1 MAPPRTES
9 RRTRAGSPRQERNAA
24 TTTDDTEATNL
35 ANNPPGPSFEIQA
48 AHSAAVNVTEKHAQS
63 IQTVH
68 SHNRRLMKMI
78 GWIRVNY
85 LQYYTLMV
93 VKLTPQEMA
102 DKDRFH
108 KSTHDFDY
116 QKIRSDIIKAFLS
129 ATKIKATKPDGTEIF
144 YSFDNLRKYKDA
156 ILFGAKRKKI
166 KLPDQ
171 FLVDMNAYVDSLKKE
186 NQSAKKTGQVTEHE
200 SDPISFGLYRQICIN
215 ALNSG
220 FIFLWAFTVMQ
231 WNCMARSIN
240 IDNLRFNCFAI
251 GTDSLVVKY
260 WDTKKDKKGEK
271 TSPKNCYANPFDF
284 TICFVTAL
292 GIYLCLNDEEFSSG
306 KKHTLFISEGSKEGT
321 ASHRYCIQL
330 IAMFKTMFETL
341 TEYIRPGHANA
352 HGTRKGAAVA
362 ATSGT
367 TCPHPLLLWRVV
379 ESGVWGR
386 FLIFTGYLQ
395 KQEISIAAVF

>member
-1 MAPPRTES
+1 M
-9 RRTRAGSPRQERNAA
+9 
-24 TTTDDTEATNL
+24 
-35 ANNPPGPSFEIQA
+35 
-48 AHSAAVNVTEKHAQS
+48 VNVTEKHAQS

-186 NQSAKKTGQVTEHE
+186 NQSAKKQGRLQNTSRIRFHLGYTDK
-200 SDPISFGLYRQICIN
+200 S
-215 ALNSG
+215 AL
-220 FIFLWAFTVMQ
+220 M
-231 WNCMARSIN
+231 
-240 IDNLRFNCFAI
+240 
-251 GTDSLVVKY
+251 
-260 WDTKKDKKGEK
+260 
-271 TSPKNCYANPFDF
+271 
-284 TICFVTAL
+284 
-292 GIYLCLNDEEFSSG
+292 
-306 KKHTLFISEGSKEGT
+306 H
-321 ASHRYCIQL
+321 
-330 IAMFKTMFETL
+330 
-341 TEYIRPGHANA
+341 
-352 HGTRKGAAVA
+352 
-362 ATSGT
+362 
-367 TCPHPLLLWRVV
+367 
-379 ESGVWGR
+379 
-386 FLIFTGYLQ
+386 
-395 KQEISIAAVF
+395 